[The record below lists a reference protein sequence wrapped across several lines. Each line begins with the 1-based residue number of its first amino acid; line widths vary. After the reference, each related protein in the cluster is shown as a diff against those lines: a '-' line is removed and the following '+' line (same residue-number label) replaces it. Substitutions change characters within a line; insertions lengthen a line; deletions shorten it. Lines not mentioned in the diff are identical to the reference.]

1 MKISELKKNE
11 IINLLEQKSDDKFR
25 KGDYEGA
32 VKALRRAEKYL
43 SK

>member
-1 MKISELKKNE
+1 M
-11 IINLLEQKSDDKFR
+11 LEHKSDEKFR

-43 SK
+43 SKKK